1 MLALNTLRGIRVV
14 AAPHVL
20 DAASWPAHVTAL
32 RIAPDDI
39 FAIEATEADAA
50 AVTAA
55 DPHSIIV
62 DEHGFVG
69 CWLDHPELEHI
80 TRHIEWHAPLHRPA
94 LVQGY
99 VAGVP
104 AKIWLTDERSL
115 LLCASPYAA
124 DLMERVS

>member
-14 AAPHVL
+14 SAPHIL
-20 DAASWPAHVTAL
+20 DAATWPAHVTAL

-39 FAIEATEADAA
+39 FAIAATEADAA
-50 AVTAA
+50 EVEAA
-55 DPHSIIV
+55 DPHSIVV
-62 DEHGFVG
+62 DETGFVG
-69 CWLDHPELEHI
+69 CWLDQQELEHI
-80 TRHIEWHAPLHRPA
+80 TRHIEWHAPSHRPA

-104 AKIWLTDERSL
+104 AKMWLTNELSL

-124 DLMERVS
+124 ELSERIS